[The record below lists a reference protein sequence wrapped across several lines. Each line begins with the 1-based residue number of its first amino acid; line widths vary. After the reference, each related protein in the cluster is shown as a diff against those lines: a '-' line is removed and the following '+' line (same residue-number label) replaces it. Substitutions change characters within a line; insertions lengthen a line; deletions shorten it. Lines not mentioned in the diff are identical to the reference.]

1 MSASIPSIYEEL
13 CGASSETKP
22 TDGLPPTRLAQAMN
36 LLGMNPTEQQV
47 DNLMKKVDSSPLDY
61 ETFSKLME
69 DALSEWLAADQAEQL
84 LKDFRVFDKDGT
96 GRMSINKLVEVMSM
110 SGNSF
115 TDSELED
122 LLLSSGVDGGT
133 VDYRA
138 VVQNHFFGDGS
149 FAALGDW
156 PALQG
161 AKPKDPLQ
169 EATSLCEVAKMKA
182 ERGKIQEALELYQDA
197 LAGLEKTQARSLLA
211 STLHDMARLQE
222 NNGEAEQALA
232 LYLRALTIREEVL
245 GPNHFYVATTLDC
258 IANLKDGAGQVE
270 EALQFACRSLEIWER
285 FFGRE
290 HSHIAKILYNLAG
303 RRDLVGDT
311 KGALEFYIRS
321 LAIFKEVHGM
331 RSGEVADALDGIAD
345 LKWRSGESKEALICY
360 RRELGIREK
369 LLGPEHSEVLELRQF
384 ITSLDPS

>member
-1 MSASIPSIYEEL
+1 MDSDEEL
-13 CGASSETKP
+13 LPDTEAEPDAYAIQPASDSTADF
-22 TDGLPPTRLAQAMN
+22 TAALTAAQ
-36 LLGMNPTEQQV
+36 
-47 DNLMKKVDSSPLDY
+47 
-61 ETFSKLME
+61 
-69 DALSEWLAADQAEQL
+69 QAEMANLPDENAQRAFQAGGFPA
-84 LKDFRVFDKDGT
+84 KSYTRQVFDKDGT

-115 TDSELED
+115 TDAELED
-122 LLLSSGVDGGT
+122 ILLNSGVDGGT

-138 VVQNHFFGDGS
+138 VVQKHFFGDGS
-149 FAALGDW
+149 LAALGDW

-161 AKPKDPLQ
+161 AKPQEPLQ
-169 EATSLCEVAKMKA
+169 EIWPRCHDAASLCEVAKMKA

-197 LAGLEKTQARSLLA
+197 LARLEKTEQAAAARSLLA

-222 NNGEAEQALA
+222 NNGESEQALA
-232 LYLRALTIREEVL
+232 LYLRALKIREEVL
-245 GPNHFYVATTLDC
+245 GPDHFYVATTLDC
-258 IANLKDGAGQVE
+258 IANLKDGAGQIE

-321 LAIFKEVHGM
+321 LAIFKRVHGM

-345 LKWRSGESKEALICY
+345 LKWRLGESKQALICY

-369 LLGPEHSEVLELRQF
+369 LLGPEHSEVLELREF
-384 ITSLDPS
+384 IASLDPS